1 MMNMGTITMCLHRGL
16 IIHMFRVKCN
26 TTRLS
31 RHPYCNWMIKK
42 LDGRMPFEY
51 SRLHWSRL
59 CRLPRFASCKSQFEF
74 CLKIQYFQIWSVFEC
89 CKNASHVII
98 LRKVYNGST
107 KIFRGNFRFQNFCF
121 KRDSKMLLYFTF

>member
-1 MMNMGTITMCLHRGL
+1 M
-16 IIHMFRVKCN
+16 
-26 TTRLS
+26 LS
-31 RHPYCNWMIKK
+31 LWRCELTALDAAYQCSESSVIPLDYPDIPYCNWMIKK
-42 LDGRMPFEY
+42 LDGQMPFEY